1 MNFEI
6 LYCWLMLFGLCLVG
20 SVGNGIWTDLLD
32 DYRVCHLFCV
42 RVCVFICSTCDITV
56 YVGLTPLM
64 LMHAEHRV
72 SALLRQ

>member
-1 MNFEI
+1 MLNNSGARSKRSKLERAMNFEI

-42 RVCVFICSTCDITV
+42 RVSV
-56 YVGLTPLM
+56 
-64 LMHAEHRV
+64 
-72 SALLRQ
+72 